1 MKILV
6 VEDNRRIAQSIKS
19 GLEQEKYVVDLAFEG
34 TTGLDLSLSDE
45 YDLIVLDVMLPGKSG
60 FEMARELRSQHLST
74 PILMLTARDQLEDKV
89 TGLDSGA
96 DDYLVKPFAFE
107 ELMARIRALT
117 RRPRTSLSATL
128 TVEDLSLDT
137 VTFKVKRASQTIHL
151 TKKEFALLEYF
162 MRHPHQVLTKDQI
175 ISRVWSYDA
184 QVTEN
189 TVEAFIKKL
198 RSKIDKP
205 FKTKPLLQ
213 TIRGFGY
220 KLGER

>member
-6 VEDNRRIAQSIKS
+6 VEDNRRIAQSIKT
-19 GLEQEKYVVDLAFEG
+19 GLEQEKYVVDLAFDG
-34 TTGLDLSLSDE
+34 TSGLDFGLSDE
-45 YDLIVLDVMLPGKSG
+45 YDLMVLDVMLPGKSG
-60 FEMARELRSQHLST
+60 FEVAKDIRAQNVSL
-74 PILMLTARDQLEDKV
+74 PILMLTARDQIDDRV
-89 TGLDSGA
+89 VGLDSGA

-117 RRPRTSLSATL
+117 RRPKTTLPRIL
-128 TVEDLSLDT
+128 TVDDLSLDP
-137 VTFKVKRASQTIHL
+137 VTYKVKREGQRIFL

-175 ISRVWSYDA
+175 ISRVWSYDT

-189 TVEAFIKKL
+189 TVEAFIKNL

-205 FKTKPLLQ
+205 FKTKAVLH
-213 TIRGFGY
+213 TVRGFGY
-220 KLGER
+220 TLGAA